1 MSINKNVKA
10 RQLHWNNFP
19 LQHTY
24 DTTGRFGNLIPVDV
38 FEVAPGDFFKCRA
51 EFNMRLSPL
60 SAPAM
65 VRLNLHLHSF
75 YVPYRIITDRS
86 GQESTWEKF
95 ICSIS
100 GKQSLDEVPSLPFF
114 YTSNSTLPSDSDY
127 GDNVVAANEILPG
140 SLWDYLT
147 LPVYKPGLAIGS
159 AGSANLIQIPF
170 NKRISALPHLAC
182 LKIWN
187 DWYRRDQI
195 EEEVVF
201 PLNLGLID
209 LYDIYN
215 TQYSEPEDT
224 SSGEWKD
231 INYFL
236 HQLMMLRTR
245 NYERDYFTSGLPEP
259 QYGDDVQLG
268 GGTLTAALGASMA
281 LNATEPIRGY
291 VLNTGASDGELSLFT
306 TPQPFPVDTYPS
318 MLGNEVSVGNNS
330 YENNLTWGFI
340 PLSTSGTGSVS
351 FGVSD
356 INGIEA
362 VPFSINQ
369 LRMAMQ
375 LQAVREQINRGGTRY
390 VEIMKSVYG
399 VSIGDLRVMRP
410 VYLGGIKAPITIG
423 SVIQTSES
431 NETPQGTL
439 TGQGGVVGGDLLF
452 KNKHMFEEHGLVIT
466 FASVTPRTSYTGGV
480 KRMFRKYDPTMYFNS
495 FFDHL
500 GEQET
505 MVSELRDELSV
516 QQLTDE
522 DVPFAY
528 NPRYQEYK
536 SMYSTATGEFRNT
549 LDNWV
554 LSRDFDEDPT
564 LSPDFI
570 HADSVDFDRL
580 FTFQNIEGTSN
591 EHFQLQLYFD
601 LVGKRAMSKY
611 STPFTFY

>member
-1 MSINKNVKA
+1 MSINKNVKT

-75 YVPYRIITDRS
+75 YVPYRIITDRT

-95 ICSIS
+95 INSIS
-100 GKQSLDEVPSLPFF
+100 GKLSLDEVPSLPFF
-114 YTSNSTLPSDSDY
+114 YTYKPTVPTDGDY
-127 GDNVVAANEILPG
+127 GDSVVSANEILPG

-147 LPVYKPGLAIGS
+147 LPVYKPTDTIGS
-159 AGSANLIQIPF
+159 DTTGNQIHIPF

-195 EEEVVF
+195 EEEVIF
-201 PLNLGLID
+201 PLDLGLID
-209 LYDIYN
+209 LADIYGSV
-215 TQYSEPEDT
+215 YSNPENT
-224 SSGEWKD
+224 SSGEWIDMNDFVHK
-231 INYFL
+231 
-236 HQLMMLRTR
+236 LMKLRTR

-268 GGTLTAALGASMA
+268 GGTLTAAIGASMA
-281 LNATEPIRGY
+281 LNATEPIRGRIMSDRFVDITEQSPAIFVNPQSELPTGY
-291 VLNTGASDGELSLFT
+291 QSIMGTTGTIGQGVSLITGFNTD
-306 TPQPFPVDTYPS
+306 
-318 MLGNEVSVGNNS
+318 
-330 YENNLTWGFI
+330 
-340 PLSTSGTGSVS
+340 STINV
-351 FGVSD
+351 GVSD
-356 INGIEA
+356 IQGIDA
-362 VPFSINQ
+362 APFSINQ

-480 KRMFRKYDPTMYFNS
+480 KRMFRKYDPLMYYNP

-505 MVSELRDELSV
+505 MVSELRDELGV
-516 QQLTDE
+516 LQQTDE

-528 NPRYQEYK
+528 NPHYQEYK